1 MATSGVLFAPRA
13 LRPVGWAVAVLF
25 VAALFVQLTHAGIDI
40 FLMLAAGF
48 VLLVLERTLG
58 DWIAESV
65 GAPATVLIFTVLAG
79 LAVLY
84 ALSADG
90 RAKAN
95 RLFAAAESRGYR
107 PVYFVVDEPVPIAD
121 GREGARKMGD
131 SVVGISGSGPPAI
144 AAGTDRG
151 APAVSPQGEAPVSRG
166 ILDWPASGPDKTIRL
181 RLRADPD
188 VTVTGQAVTLR
199 ATIESGDRK
208 DAPAALFTVNGNLAA
223 KVPFDH
229 SGRASTQFATDVPG
243 LYTARLRVATG
254 AIFGQ
259 EVSAT
264 FNVLPGA
271 SPKTRKPR

>member
-1 MATSGVLFAPRA
+1 MATSGVLIAPRV

-40 FLMLAAGF
+40 FLMLVAGF
-48 VLLVLERTLG
+48 ILLVLERTLG

-107 PVYFVVDEPVPIAD
+107 PVYFVVDEPSPMAD
-121 GREGARKMGD
+121 GRQVARTIGD
-131 SVVGISGSGPPAI
+131 SVVGLTGSS
-144 AAGTDRG
+144 
-151 APAVSPQGEAPVSRG
+151 APATAARSGQEARPPSPQGDAPVSRG
-166 ILDWPASGPDKTIRL
+166 ILGWPGSGPDKTIRL

-188 VTVTGQAVTLR
+188 VTVIGQTVMLR

-208 DAPAALFTVNGNLAA
+208 DAPAAVFTVNGNLTA
-223 KVPFDH
+223 KVPFDDA
-229 SGRASTQFATDVPG
+229 GNASTQFATDVPG
-243 LYTARLRVATG
+243 LYTARLRVSTG
-254 AIFGQ
+254 AIFGH

-271 SPKTRKPR
+271 RSRART